1 MGTLEL
7 FLELAALPSPPGEE
21 RAVADRVAAELRELG
36 LQVDEDDAGERIG
49 SNAGNLY
56 SRLEPTA
63 EGTPIFLCAHLDTVP
78 PVGRREPVVE
88 GDVVRNAGGGVLV
101 A

>member
-1 MGTLEL
+1 MGALEL

-21 RAVADRVAAELRELG
+21 RAVADRVAAELRGLG
-36 LQVDEDDAGERIG
+36 LEVDGDDAGERIG

-63 EGTPIFLCAHLDTVP
+63 EGVDLPLRP
-78 PVGRREPVVE
+78 PGHRAAGRAARA
-88 GDVVRNAGGGVLV
+88 RR
-101 A
+101 